1 MRTAI
6 VVEFRKAAASRTLWV
21 TSVLVAFGIPLLAGA
36 LSAAARAGNEQILA
50 QLGPLGGASH
60 WELLTGIT
68 SQVSAAGALLAFG
81 VGLSW
86 LFGREFADNTVTGVF
101 AQPITRGS
109 IALAKL
115 CVFLLWAAATAC
127 ALVAATSAAGFA
139 LGFPLGEG
147 AFADQ
152 VRLFALLV
160 STAALATPAAWA
172 ATLGRGLLPG
182 IAITILILITAQ
194 IVAIA
199 APQAAAW
206 MPLAAPALWALFPGS
221 VHPGQLALVLVVPV
235 IFSAATALA
244 WQRLQLDR

>member
-86 LFGREFADNTVTGVF
+86 LFGRE
-101 AQPITRGS
+101 I
-109 IALAKL
+109 
-115 CVFLLWAAATAC
+115 
-127 ALVAATSAAGFA
+127 
-139 LGFPLGEG
+139 
-147 AFADQ
+147 
-152 VRLFALLV
+152 
-160 STAALATPAAWA
+160 
-172 ATLGRGLLPG
+172 GR
-182 IAITILILITAQ
+182 ASCRER
-194 IVAIA
+194 V
-199 APQAAAW
+199 
-206 MPLAAPALWALFPGS
+206 
-221 VHPGQLALVLVVPV
+221 
-235 IFSAATALA
+235 
-244 WQRLQLDR
+244 

>member
-1 MRTAI
+1 MGIAI
-6 VVEFRKAAASRTLWV
+6 VVEFRKAAASRTLWA
-21 TSVLVAFGIPLLAGA
+21 TSILVAFGIPILAGT
-36 LSAAARAGNEQILA
+36 LSAAARSGNEQILA
-50 QLGPLGGASH
+50 QLGPLGGASR

-68 SQVSAAGALLAFG
+68 TQVSAAGALLAFG

-86 LFGREFADNTVTGVF
+86 LFGREFADNTITGLF
-101 AQPITRGS
+101 AQPVTRGC

-115 CVFLLWAAATAC
+115 CVFFVWAAVIAC
-127 ALVAATSAAGFA
+127 ALVAATLAAGFA
-139 LGFPLGEG
+139 LGFPLDEG
-147 AFADQ
+147 AAADQ
-152 VRLFALLV
+152 TRLFALLV

-182 IAITILILITAQ
+182 IAVTILILITAQ
-194 IVAIA
+194 IVSIA

-221 VHPGQLALVLVVPV
+221 VHPGQLALVLVVPI

-244 WQRLQLDR
+244 WHRLQLDK

>member
-21 TSVLVAFGIPLLAGA
+21 TSVLLAFGIPTLAGA

-50 QLGPLGGASH
+50 QLGPLGGASSL
-60 WELLTGIT
+60 ELLTGIT
-68 SQVSAAGALLAFG
+68 TQVSAAGALLAFG

-86 LFGREFADNTVTGVF
+86 LFGREFADNTVTGLF
-101 AQPITRGS
+101 AQPITRRS

-115 CVFLLWAAATAC
+115 CVFLLWAGATAC
-127 ALVAATSAAGFA
+127 ALIAATSAAGLA
-139 LGFPLGEG
+139 LGFPLGDG
-147 AFADQ
+147 AGAGQ

-182 IAITILILITAQ
+182 IAVTILILITAQ
-194 IVAIA
+194 IAAIA
-199 APQAAAW
+199 APHAAPW
-206 MPLAAPALWALFPGS
+206 VPIAAPALWALVPGS
-221 VHPGQLALVLVVPV
+221 VHPGQLALVLIVPI

-244 WQRLQLDR
+244 WHRLQLDK